1 MSSNGVI
8 LTNSIEQHRSL
19 LNSIF
24 KFKPASLL
32 HSFITIKTGVSKSLF
47 TLAEVNFELY
57 NIFYLDVTMSF
68 IYILT
73 ILKDTIRDEG
83 LYDEKNPS
91 IILCSR
97 DLEEALNMK
106 ALHVTE
112 IRYKKIAPSV
122 TTVG

>member
-1 MSSNGVI
+1 
-8 LTNSIEQHRSL
+8 
-19 LNSIF
+19 
-24 KFKPASLL
+24 
-32 HSFITIKTGVSKSLF
+32 
-47 TLAEVNFELY
+47 
-57 NIFYLDVTMSF
+57 MSF

>member
-1 MSSNGVI
+1 MGSSNGIV
-8 LTNSIEQHRSL
+8 LTPIEQHRSL

-24 KFKPASLL
+24 KFKPTSKL
-32 HSFITIKTGVSKSLF
+32 HAYITLRTGINKSLF
-47 TLAEVNFELY
+47 TLAE
-57 NIFYLDVTMSF
+57 
-68 IYILT
+68 ILT
-73 ILKDTIRDEG
+73 ILKDTIRGEG

-112 IRYKKIAPSV
+112 IRYKKLLLLLLLQLADI
-122 TTVG
+122 